1 MSIHPDSDFDALV
14 ARLAGPL
21 APNVRPAFRAAA
33 EAALAALPCVGPGAV
48 YRAIAPLQRAFWDPP
63 DWHRAAWDIG
73 QERPGLSKLI
83 AKPPLEHGGDQRA
96 VRYRHPKAVG

>member
-21 APNVRPAFRAAA
+21 APNVRPAFR
-33 EAALAALPCVGPGAV
+33 EACERAVAQLACYGPGIV
-48 YRAIAPLQRAFWDPP
+48 YRAVAPLQKAFWDPP

-73 QERPGLSKLI
+73 QERPGISKLI
-83 AKPPLEHGGDQRA
+83 AKPALEYAGDQRK
-96 VRYRHPKAVG
+96 VRYQHLKTV